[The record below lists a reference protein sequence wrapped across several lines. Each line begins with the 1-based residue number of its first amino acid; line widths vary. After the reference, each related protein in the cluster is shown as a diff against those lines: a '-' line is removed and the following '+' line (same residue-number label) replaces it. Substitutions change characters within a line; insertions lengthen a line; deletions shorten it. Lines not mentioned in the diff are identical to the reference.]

1 MFEIFNIIFTVVGQ
15 VFISFIKLVPTFL
28 ELKNLPIDIISVAL
42 GVPTIIISFGL
53 MLINKLKKSI

>member
-1 MFEIFNIIFTVVGQ
+1 MFSIIFTVVGQ
-15 VFISFIKLVPTFL
+15 LFITIIKLVPTFL